1 MKEGSEHFGC
11 ILYLSSFSSEYTWV
25 LLNGPNGHWV
35 TPGQPSNTLFK
46 SHNTHAQDLWTKG
59 SDGSLYYSN
68 LQLYWGGGPSPHYKK
83 FASRMKNALKK
94 GGIFGFLSL
103 LYFLCSLCQLDHI
116 SEDMGCFFYIWDII
130 GAKIVSQKVPFSWF
144 GLIFK
149 VFGSISSKKR
159 IIFKFVCFVI
169 WHMTLKLINKQKNV
183 DLRAHK
189 LENEFFFHSGSF
201 S

>member
-1 MKEGSEHFGC
+1 MWHHTLSLAKIDEMFGLAWRSPLSILVAYFIWVPFPLSTHGCSSMGLTAIEYLPVSQATPCSKVTIPTHRTYEQRAAMALC
-11 ILYLSSFSSEYTWV
+11 IIQTYNYI
-25 LLNGPNGHWV
+25 
-35 TPGQPSNTLFK
+35 
-46 SHNTHAQDLWTKG
+46 
-59 SDGSLYYSN
+59 
-68 LQLYWGGGPSPHYKK
+68 GGGASPHYKK

-149 VFGSISSKKR
+149 VFGSISSKKKNYFQ
-159 IIFKFVCFVI
+159 ICALCYLTYDFKI
-169 WHMTLKLINKQKNV
+169 DK
-183 DLRAHK
+183 
-189 LENEFFFHSGSF
+189 
-201 S
+201 